1 MCMHSTPC
9 LVHPSSTSNP
19 LHQVLSPS
27 RTQPTL
33 VLKPALPAGTY
44 TFALT
49 ATAEDGSVASAAVA
63 VVVNSPPRNGFVAV
77 TPTEGTALQTLF
89 TFSTSG
95 WVDDVQVTFTV
106 SCVPIVMKAWW
117 WSWW

>member
-1 MCMHSTPC
+1 MYVHTGAC
-9 LVHPSSTSNP
+9 LMQPSSTSNP
-19 LHQVLSPS
+19 LHQVLSPT

-33 VLKPALPAGTY
+33 VLRPALPAGTY

-95 WVDDVQVTFTV
+95 WVDDVQVTF
-106 SCVPIVMKAWW
+106 PW
-117 WSWW
+117 